1 MLFSITFD
9 VMNYWLIKSDPETYS
24 FERMKKDKK
33 THWDGVH
40 NYAARNNLKAM
51 KKGDLCFFY
60 ESMNGEPSIVGIVKV
75 AKEHYQDPTTEEAW
89 VWVDVQYVEA
99 MKRPVTLK
107 EVKANKKLAQMTLVR
122 ISRLSVQPVTEEE
135 WEEVLQM
142 ATK

>member
-1 MLFSITFD
+1 
-9 VMNYWLIKSDPETYS
+9 MNYWLIKSDPETYS

-51 KKGDLCFFY
+51 KKGDLLFFY

-75 AKEHYQDPTTEEAW
+75 AKEHYQDPTTEDAW
-89 VWVDVQYVEA
+89 VWIDVQYVEA

-107 EVKANKKLAQMTLVR
+107 EVKANKKLAQMALVR
-122 ISRLSVQPVTEEE
+122 ISRLSVQPVTDEE
-135 WEEVLQM
+135 WEEILKM

>member
-1 MLFSITFD
+1 LLFSITFD

-142 ATK
+142 ASK

>member
-1 MLFSITFD
+1 
-9 VMNYWLIKSDPETYS
+9 MNYWLIKSDPETYS

-142 ATK
+142 AN